1 MTALVHLTKF
11 AQDRL
16 TVTAPRQGLHEITGD
31 ILAWVEGQTVTARL
45 LTLYLRH
52 TSASLLIQ
60 ENYDLDVLRD
70 LEDFFAA
77 EAPEDTALYR
87 HEAEGADDMPA
98 HIKGALTQTHLA
110 VPICDGELLL
120 GRYQG
125 IFLFEHRRTPR
136 AREIVLHFEGQGG
149 RSTHLPLGE
158 KARR

>member
-1 MTALVHLTKF
+1 MTALLHIKKF
-11 AQDRL
+11 TQVRL
-16 TVTAPRQGLHEITGD
+16 TVTAPHQGLYDITGD
-31 ILAWVEGQTVTARL
+31 ILAWLEGQTVTAGL

-60 ENYDLDVLRD
+60 ENEDPDVLRD

-77 EAPEDTALYR
+77 QAPEDSALYR
-87 HEAEGADDMPA
+87 HDAEGADDMPA

-136 AREIVLHFEGQGG
+136 PREIVLHFEGQ
-149 RSTHLPLGE
+149 
-158 KARR
+158 

>member
-1 MTALVHLTKF
+1 MDAMAAPLHIKTF
-11 AQDRL
+11 AQARH

-31 ILAWVEGQTVTARL
+31 ILAWLEGQTVTAGL

-60 ENYDLDVLRD
+60 ENYDRDVLRD

-77 EAPEDTALYR
+77 QAPEDTALYR
-87 HEAEGADDMPA
+87 HDAEGADDMPA

-125 IFLFEHRRTPR
+125 IFLFEHRRVPR
-136 AREIVLHFEGQGG
+136 AREIVLHFEGQ
-149 RSTHLPLGE
+149 
-158 KARR
+158 

>member
-1 MTALVHLTKF
+1 MDAIAAPLAVKKF
-11 AQDRL
+11 VQARH
-16 TVTAPRQGLHEITGD
+16 TVTAPRQGLFEITGEIQD
-31 ILAWVEGQTVTARL
+31 WIDASSLAAGL

-60 ENYDLDVLRD
+60 ENVDSDVLRD

-77 EAPEDTALYR
+77 QAPEDAALYR
-87 HEAEGADDMPA
+87 HDAEGPDDMPA

-110 VPICDGELLL
+110 VPIADGELLL

-136 AREIVLHFEGQGG
+136 PREIVLHFEGQ
-149 RSTHLPLGE
+149 
-158 KARR
+158 